1 MPSDN
6 DILQAK
12 LELLPALPG
21 VYLFKNQKG
30 DIIYVGKAVNL
41 RNRVRNYFNNRGAD
55 NHLASHI
62 LRDVA
67 HDLEW
72 VVTQNEIEALIL
84 EANLAKKHAPRY
96 NIELKDD
103 KHYPY
108 LRITLSEPF
117 PRLLVTRHVAK
128 DGDAYFGP
136 YTNAKAMRKTLQ
148 LLQGLFRI
156 RDCDLKLPLAEAI
169 RPCLSHHLGRCD
181 APCAFAVTEA
191 IYRAGVDEAM
201 LMLRGK
207 RKDLMQVLQRNMQ
220 AAAEKEQ
227 FEEAARIRDHIRN
240 LEAVQERQRV
250 DLGTEDEPKDLIAVA
265 RMGKVGCITVLEVRD
280 GFVNDRKIFEVNIP
294 LEQDEGE
301 ILTEFLRK
309 YYIEN
314 NAGDLKQEIPRE
326 IALSHA
332 LPPEENM
339 EALLRELRGKTVNV
353 EVPQRGEKARQLQL
367 ALANAK
373 MQLTEFVIRRER
385 KNRQNYLVTALQEDL
400 GLPQPPNRIEGF
412 DISHLSG
419 TDTVASQVV
428 FIDGKP
434 AKKEYRHYNVKTVEG
449 IDDFASMREVLS
461 RRGAR
466 INGAGR
472 EEQQNPDLILI
483 DGGKGQLRAAH
494 EVLREQGLGDI
505 PMIGLAKRLEEIFFP
520 GQSEPLLL
528 PKTSASLKLL
538 QAVRD
543 EAHRFAIT
551 FQRSKRGKYLTTTW
565 LDSVAGLGEKTK
577 TKLLQTFGS
586 PKAVQ
591 EADETELVKAIGK
604 ARAAMVIAAR
614 ATGDESKRQAANE
627 GVEPTATGSSDSPT
641 KAD

>member
-1 MPSDN
+1 MNLTD
-6 DILQAK
+6 K
-12 LELLPALPG
+12 LELLPPSPG
-21 VYLFKNQKG
+21 VYLFKNAKG
-30 DIIYVGKAVNL
+30 EIIYIGKAVNL
-41 RNRVRNYFNNRGAD
+41 RNRVRNYFNNRGAE

-62 LRDVA
+62 LRGVAEDV
-67 HDLEW
+67 EW
-72 VVTQNEIEALIL
+72 VVTDNEVEALIL
-84 EANLAKKHAPRY
+84 EANLAKKHTPRY

-103 KHYPY
+103 KHFPY

-117 PRLLVTRHVAK
+117 PRILVTRHVAK

-136 YTNAKAMRKTLQ
+136 YTNSKAMRKTLQ

-156 RDCDLKLPLAEAI
+156 RDCDLKLPLAEPM
-169 RPCLSHHLGRCD
+169 RPCLSHHLQRCD
-181 APCAFAVTEA
+181 APCAFAVGAET
-191 IYRAGVDEAM
+191 YRKGVDEAM

-207 RKDLMQVLQRNMQ
+207 RKDLMQQLQRGMVEA
-220 AAAEKEQ
+220 AAAEQYEA
-227 FEEAARIRDHIRN
+227 AARIRDHLRN
-240 LEAVQERQRV
+240 LESVQERQRV

-265 RMGKVGCITVLEVRD
+265 RMGKVGCVTVLEVRD
-280 GFVNDRKIFEVNIP
+280 GYLNDRKLFEVNIP

-301 ILTEFLRK
+301 ILVEFLRVF
-309 YYIEN
+309 YLERA
-314 NAGDLKQEIPRE
+314 AGELPPEIPRE

-332 LPPEENM
+332 LPEDENM
-339 EALLRELRGKTVNV
+339 EALLRGIRGKAVSI
-353 EVPQRGEKARQLQL
+353 EVPQRGEKARQMNL

-461 RRGAR
+461 RRAAR
-466 INGAGR
+466 VGAGD
-472 EEQQNPDLILI
+472 QPTPDLILI
-483 DGGKGQLRAAH
+483 DGGKGQLRAAY
-494 EVLREQGLGDI
+494 ESLLAVGKADI
-505 PMIGLAKRLEEIFFP
+505 PMIGLAKRLEEVFFP
-520 GQSEPLLL
+520 GQSEALLL
-528 PKTSASLKLL
+528 PRTSASLKLL

-565 LDSVAGLGEKTK
+565 LNGIEGLGEKTRV
-577 TKLLQTFGS
+577 KLLQTFGS
-586 PKAVQ
+586 PQGVREAT
-591 EADETELVKAIGK
+591 EADLVKAVGK
-604 ARAAMVIAAR
+604 ARAALVQAAR
-614 ATGDESKRQAANE
+614 AAEPSEAGEAPSESR
-627 GVEPTATGSSDSPT
+627 
-641 KAD
+641 

>member
-1 MPSDN
+1 MKSEKVDMPGEEVSP
-6 DILQAK
+6 LLAK
-12 LELLPALPG
+12 LELLPPLPG
-21 VYLFKNQKG
+21 VYLFKNPKG
-30 DIIYVGKAVNL
+30 EIIYIGKAVNL
-41 RNRVRNYFNNRGAD
+41 RNRVRNYFSGRGAD

-67 HDLEW
+67 TDLEW
-72 VVTQNEIEALIL
+72 VVTQNEVEALIL

-103 KHYPY
+103 KHFPY

-117 PRLLVTRHVAK
+117 PRILVTRQVAK

-136 YTNAKAMRKTLQ
+136 YTNAKAMRRTLQ
-148 LLQGLFRI
+148 YLQGLFRI
-156 RDCDLKLPLAEAI
+156 RDCDLKLPLSEAI

-181 APCAFAVTEA
+181 APCAFLASSEE
-191 IYRAGVDEAM
+191 YRRLIDEAV

-207 RKDLMQVLQRNMQ
+207 RKDLMQALQRNMQ
-220 AAAEKEQ
+220 EAAQAER
-227 FEEAARIRDHIRN
+227 FEDAARIRDQIQN
-240 LEAVQERQRV
+240 LETVQERQRV

-265 RMGKVGCITVLEVRD
+265 RNGKIGCITVLEVRD
-280 GFVNDRKIFEVNIP
+280 GFVNDRKLFEVSIP
-294 LEQDEGE
+294 LEQDEGA
-301 ILTEFLRK
+301 ILTEFLRAF
-309 YYIEN
+309 YLERN
-314 NAGDLKQEIPRE
+314 LGEIPRE

-332 LPPEENM
+332 LPEEENM
-339 EALLRELRGKTVNV
+339 EALLRGIRGRAVSL

-367 ALANAK
+367 ALANAQ

-385 KNRQNYLVTALQEDL
+385 KNRQSYLVSALQEDL
-400 GLPQPPNRIEGF
+400 GLPKPPNRIEGF

-449 IDDFASMREVLS
+449 IDDFASMREVLG
-461 RRGAR
+461 RRAAR
-466 INGAGR
+466 IVSGDP
-472 EEQQNPDLILI
+472 QPPDLILI
-483 DGGKGQLRAAH
+483 DGGKGQLRAAYD
-494 EVLREQGLGDI
+494 VMLAAGVREI

-520 GQSEPLLL
+520 EQGEALLL

-551 FQRSKRGKYLTTTW
+551 FQRSKRTKYLTTTW
-565 LDSVAGLGEKTK
+565 LDGIAGLGEKTRL
-577 TKLLQTFGS
+577 KLLQVFGS
-586 PKAVQ
+586 PQGVREAEEAALIVAV
-591 EADETELVKAIGK
+591 GK
-604 ARAAMVIAAR
+604 VRAALVISAR
-614 ATGDESKRQAANE
+614 HAEVTAKVESK
-627 GVEPTATGSSDSPT
+627 SD
-641 KAD
+641 

>member
-1 MPSDN
+1 MKITD
-6 DILQAK
+6 K
-12 LELLPALPG
+12 LELLPPSPG
-21 VYLFKNQKG
+21 VYLFKNAKG
-30 DIIYVGKAVNL
+30 EIIYIGKAVNL
-41 RNRVRNYFNNRGAD
+41 RNRVRNYFNNRGAE

-67 HDLEW
+67 EDVEW
-72 VVTQNEIEALIL
+72 VVTANEVEALIL

-103 KHYPY
+103 KHFPY

-117 PRLLVTRHVAK
+117 PRILVTRHVAK

-156 RDCDLKLPLAEAI
+156 RDCDLKLPLAEAM
-169 RPCLSHHLGRCD
+169 RPCLSHHLKRCD
-181 APCAFAVTEA
+181 APCAFAVTAEE
-191 IYRAGVDEAM
+191 YRKGVDEAM

-207 RKDLMQVLQRNMQ
+207 RKDLMQQLQRNMAEA
-220 AAAEKEQ
+220 AAAEQ
-227 FEEAARIRDHIRN
+227 FEVAARIRDHLRN

-280 GFVNDRKIFEVNIP
+280 GFLNDRKLFEVNIP
-294 LEQDEGE
+294 LEQNEGE
-301 ILTEFLRK
+301 VLVEFLRVF
-309 YYIEN
+309 YLERA
-314 NAGDLKQEIPRE
+314 AGDAAPEIPRE

-332 LPPEENM
+332 LPEDENM
-339 EALLRELRGKTVNV
+339 EALLRGIRGKAVSI
-353 EVPQRGEKARQLQL
+353 EVPQRGEKARQINL

-373 MQLTEFVIRRER
+373 MQLSEFVIRRER
-385 KNRQNYLVTALQEDL
+385 RNRQNYLVTALQEDL
-400 GLPQPPNRIEGF
+400 GLPHPPNRIEGF

-449 IDDFASMREVLS
+449 IDDFASMREILG
-461 RRGAR
+461 RRAAR
-466 INGAGR
+466 IGA
-472 EEQQNPDLILI
+472 EDQPTPDLILI
-483 DGGKGQLRAAH
+483 DGGKGQLRAAY
-494 EVLREQGLGDI
+494 EVMLAAGKADI
-505 PMIGLAKRLEEIFFP
+505 PMIGLAKRLEEVFFP
-520 GQSEPLLL
+520 GQSEALLL
-528 PKTSASLKLL
+528 PRTSASLKLL

-565 LDSVAGLGEKTK
+565 LNAVEGLGEKTRE
-577 TKLLQTFGS
+577 KLLKTFGS
-586 PKAVQ
+586 PQAVREAAEADLIKAV
-591 EADETELVKAIGK
+591 GK
-604 ARAAMVIAAR
+604 ARAALIVAAR
-614 ATGDESKRQAANE
+614 ATENAA
-627 GVEPTATGSSDSPT
+627 S
-641 KAD
+641 

>member
-1 MPSDN
+1 MKLTD
-6 DILQAK
+6 K

-21 VYLFKNQKG
+21 VYLFKNAKG
-30 DIIYVGKAVNL
+30 EIIYIGKAVNL
-41 RNRVRNYFNNRGAD
+41 RNRVRNYFNNRGAE

-62 LRDVA
+62 LRGVAEDV
-67 HDLEW
+67 EW
-72 VVTQNEIEALIL
+72 VVTDNEVEALIL
-84 EANLAKKHAPRY
+84 EANLAKKHTPRY

-103 KHYPY
+103 KHFPY

-117 PRLLVTRHVAK
+117 PRILVTRHVAK

-136 YTNAKAMRKTLQ
+136 YTNSKAMRKTLQ

-156 RDCDLKLPLAEAI
+156 RDCDLKLPLAEPM
-169 RPCLSHHLGRCD
+169 RPCLSHHLQRCD
-181 APCAFAVTEA
+181 APCAFAVSAET
-191 IYRAGVDEAM
+191 YRKGVDEAM

-207 RKDLMQVLQRNMQ
+207 RKDLMQQLQRGMVEA
-220 AAAEKEQ
+220 AAAEQYEA
-227 FEEAARIRDHIRN
+227 AARIRDHLRN
-240 LEAVQERQRV
+240 LESVQERQRV

-265 RMGKVGCITVLEVRD
+265 RMGKVGCVTVLEVRD
-280 GFVNDRKIFEVNIP
+280 GYLNDRKLFEVNIP

-301 ILTEFLRK
+301 ILVEFLRVF
-309 YYIEN
+309 YLERA
-314 NAGDLKQEIPRE
+314 AGDAAPEIPRE

-332 LPPEENM
+332 LPEDENM
-339 EALLRELRGKTVNV
+339 EALLRGIRGKAVSI
-353 EVPQRGEKARQLQL
+353 EVPQRGEKARQMNL

-461 RRGAR
+461 RRAAR
-466 INGAGR
+466 VGAGD
-472 EEQQNPDLILI
+472 QPTPDLILI
-483 DGGKGQLRAAH
+483 DGGKGQLRAAY
-494 EVLREQGLGDI
+494 ESLLAVGKADI
-505 PMIGLAKRLEEIFFP
+505 PMIGLAKRLEEVFFP
-520 GQSEPLLL
+520 GQSEALLL
-528 PKTSASLKLL
+528 PRTSASLKLL

-565 LDSVAGLGEKTK
+565 LNGIEGLGEKTRV
-577 TKLLQTFGS
+577 KLLQTFGS
-586 PKAVQ
+586 PQGVREATEADLAKAV
-591 EADETELVKAIGK
+591 GK
-604 ARAAMVIAAR
+604 ARAALVMAAR
-614 ATGDESKRQAANE
+614 AA
-627 GVEPTATGSSDSPT
+627 EPSEAGEAPSGSNG
-641 KAD
+641 A